1 MWGTVLLMA
10 VVVAVDP
17 GQVGAVA
24 YILSRERAL
33 RLLVAYSVG
42 GFGVSL
48 MAGGVILFVLGQA
61 GLGKYSS
68 LPPEIEIAVGALA
81 LVVAALVGTGLAG
94 RLRQRARLRRATSE
108 PPGQAGTRW
117 PRTAERGTPG
127 FDKLPHRLQDALHNE
142 SPWIVWAYGVAV
154 GMPSAYY
161 LAALAAILKSGAG
174 TSAQIGALLVFNFV
188 AFAIAEIP
196 LVSFALAPEATRRM
210 PRPVLHLDQ
219 HSPADRG
226 DDPRGHRRGLP
237 DRRGDQQA
245 LTASARDISGPLTAS
260 TGLGD
265 RTAHPAPNREARCR
279 RPVPAPGVNGSARN
293 LYPERAAHNQRATPA
308 SLSQESTAGM
318 LGNDRTSA
326 ATRYKI

>member
-61 GLGKYSS
+61 GLGKSSS

-108 PPGQAGTRW
+108 PPDKPARVGQ
-117 PRTAERGTPG
+117 ERPSVEQLPG

-196 LVSFALAPEATRRM
+196 LVSFALAPEATRAR
-210 PRPVLHLDQ
+210 LDQ
-219 HSPADRG
+219 FY
-226 DDPRGHRRGLP
+226 
-237 DRRGDQQA
+237 
-245 LTASARDISGPLTAS
+245 TWIST
-260 TGLGD
+260 
-265 RTAHPAPNREARCR
+265 H
-279 RPVPAPGVNGSARN
+279 
-293 LYPERAAHNQRATPA
+293 QRIVVTI
-308 SLSQESTAGM
+308 LAGIVGAY
-318 LGNDRTSA
+318 LIFVGIS
-326 ATRYKI
+326 KL

>member
-33 RLLVAYSVG
+33 RLLVAYFIG

-48 MAGGVILFVLGQA
+48 IAGGVILFVLGQA
-61 GLGKYSS
+61 GLGKSSS

-108 PPGQAGTRW
+108 PPDKPARVGQGR
-117 PRTAERGTPG
+117 PSVEQLPG

-196 LVSFALAPEATRRM
+196 LVSFALAPEATRAR
-210 PRPVLHLDQ
+210 LDQ
-219 HSPADRG
+219 FY
-226 DDPRGHRRGLP
+226 
-237 DRRGDQQA
+237 
-245 LTASARDISGPLTAS
+245 TWISTHQRIVVTILAGIVGIYLIV
-260 TGLGD
+260 LGI
-265 RTAHPAPNREARCR
+265 
-279 RPVPAPGVNGSARN
+279 SK
-293 LYPERAAHNQRATPA
+293 L
-308 SLSQESTAGM
+308 
-318 LGNDRTSA
+318 
-326 ATRYKI
+326 